1 VVNGRAALHQRLQR
15 IPENIR
21 RAAMDKMEQE
31 ASRIVAHMRNL
42 NDHPAVIID
51 WAWGDAPTGA
61 LALSSKALGK
71 LPITIY
77 ATAKTS
83 DYPQGFPALARWA
96 EFGTA
101 ERYQKTTGRYVGK
114 IPASPYFY
122 PGWRSNRDRT
132 KSAIKRVITKAW
144 KAS

>member
-1 VVNGRAALHQRLQR
+1 MVKGQAAFRRRMQR
-15 IPENIR
+15 IPERIH
-21 RAAMDKMEQE
+21 RAAKDQMEQE

-51 WAWGDAPTGA
+51 WTWGEAPSGA
-61 LALSSKALGK
+61 LALASKASGK
-71 LPITIY
+71 LTITIY

-83 DYPQGFPALARWA
+83 EYPQGFPALARWA

-101 ERYQKTTGRYVGK
+101 ERFQKSTGRHVGK

-122 PGWRSNRDRT
+122 PGWRSNRDRS
-132 KSAIKRVITKAW
+132 KSAIKRAITKAW